1 MHIDFLEDYELR
13 VSDCGLRTTGAVDLR
28 STWVAGYSEV
38 APRSAYILLVFV
50 ALGYKIGF
58 HAFHFALSLR
68 QVMAKL
74 HFVTFLAVF

>member
-1 MHIDFLEDYELR
+1 MHIDFLED
-13 VSDCGLRTTGAVDLR
+13 CGLRTAGFGLRTADL
-28 STWVAGYSEV
+28 AGYSEV